1 MNYEGNEIEYLPSCM
16 LQMTHFE
23 HINVK
28 NNYLHPFFW
37 KNVMKNQV
45 QVNDFEITYIK
56 PTLLNNFNLKKFRF

>member
-1 MNYEGNEIEYLPSCM
+1 
-16 LQMTHFE
+16 MTHFE

-45 QVNDFEITYIK
+45 QVNDFEITYIYK
-56 PTLLNNFNLKKFRF
+56 AYTIK